1 MPASPSGMVNSV
13 FVGLSFVLSDATVR
27 RQPKLVHGKR
37 GSKASV
43 SLVTVTFYVRHLLAA
58 RTRVLER
65 TQPQAHL
72 IRVHALF
79 SLCLQLL
86 RERTG

>member
-43 SLVTVTFYVRHLLAA
+43 SLVTVTFYVIYWLLEQGFWKEPSPKP
-58 RTRVLER
+58 TL
-65 TQPQAHL
+65 
-72 IRVHALF
+72 
-79 SLCLQLL
+79 
-86 RERTG
+86 